1 MSKEQTVY
9 VVDDDDA
16 VRDVLIWLMES
27 VKLPTEC
34 YSTARDFLD
43 AVEPDQQG
51 CILLDV
57 RMPGMSGIELQRELK
72 RIGID
77 MPVII
82 ITGHGDVPMAVH
94 AMKEGAFDFI
104 EKPFNNQVLLD
115 QVQAALAKC
124 REANQAKAEKADAE
138 ERLSHLT
145 EREKEVLELVVAG
158 DTNKAIARTLD
169 ISTKTVEAHRAKVMR
184 KMGAGSLAELV
195 RLANTDATT

>member
-1 MSKEQTVY
+1 VPDQQTVF

-16 VRDVLIWLMES
+16 VREVLIWLMEP
-27 VKLPTEC
+27 VQLPTEC
-34 YSTARDFLD
+34 YSTAKDFLD
-43 AVEPDQQG
+43 AVGPDRQG
-51 CILLDV
+51 CALLDV
-57 RMPGMSGIELQRELK
+57 RMPGMSGIELQREMK
-72 RIGID
+72 RIGVD

-115 QVQAALAKC
+115 RVQAALAQGQ
-124 REANQAKAEKADAE
+124 EAIKAKAEKAVAE
-138 ERLSHLT
+138 KRMEQLT
-145 EREKEVLELVVAG
+145 ERERQVLGHVVAG
-158 DTNKAIARTLD
+158 DTNKAIARSLD

-195 RLANTDATT
+195 RLANTEN

>member
-1 MSKEQTVY
+1 MSNEQTVY

-27 VKLPTEC
+27 VKLPTQC
-34 YSTARDFLD
+34 FSAAQDFLD
-43 AVEPDQQG
+43 VVKPEHSG

-57 RMPGMSGIELQRELK
+57 RMPGMSGIELHRELK
-72 RIGID
+72 RINID

-94 AMKEGAFDFI
+94 AMKEGVFDFI
-104 EKPFNNQVLLD
+104 EKPFNNQILLD
-115 QVQAALAKC
+115 RVQAALAKGQ
-124 REANQAKAEKADAE
+124 EANLAKAEKANTE
-138 ERLSHLT
+138 ERLNLLT
-145 EREKEVLELVVAG
+145 EREREVLALVVAG

-184 KMGAGSLAELV
+184 KMGASSLAELV
-195 RLANTDATT
+195 RLANTEN